1 MYPNNVVDDVVDMN
15 WSVNDGQSKF
25 GAALICDSVLLFAM
39 VILPSV
45 SVVKIASSLA
55 WDQTGPDCNIIKA
68 SELAYCAKSVT
79 KYEWM
84 YTNLI

>member
-45 SVVKIASSLA
+45 SVVKIASSYA
-55 WDQTGPDCNIIKA
+55 WDQIGPDCNITKA
-68 SELAYCAKSVT
+68 SELAYCAKSFT
-79 KYEWM
+79 KNEWM
-84 YTNLI
+84 YITLI